1 MKVGIC
7 ASGNN
12 DNFENIELIKVLSE
26 QHEVIVF
33 HPKDVSFIFKRGEDA
48 KIFVNDK
55 DISDLRVL
63 IVRMMGRNYEEI
75 SLLVK
80 TFESLNKNEL
90 IGNETIIFDNPER
103 YQGRKPLKTFSTL
116 SRHDRKIGT
125 SSYMFRSS
133 SQVELLID
141 NIDFPVL
148 TKPTGGA
155 HGNGVQVF
163 NNKDELIVFVKKFFK
178 ENKELLLIQ
187 SFEKFVK
194 EFRVMVVGLEIIGVA
209 LKIKNDD
216 SIVANRAHCKE
227 WVKEELTS
235 ELANFVID
243 SYKRQKQPTIMGLD
257 VGMTED
263 GTFHM
268 IEENYAPQWKP
279 FQDATGINVAEKI
292 LQWVNYYE

>member
-63 IVRMMGRNYEEI
+63 IVRMMGKNYEEI

-80 TFESLNKNEL
+80 TFEVLNKKKL
-90 IGNETIIFDNPER
+90 VGNGTIIFDNPER
-103 YQGRKPLKTFSTL
+103 YQGRKPSKTFSTL
-116 SRHDRKIGT
+116 SRHERKIGT

-141 NIDFPVL
+141 SIELPVL
-148 TKPTGGA
+148 TKPTGGT
-155 HGNGVQVF
+155 HGDGVQVF

-209 LKIKNDD
+209 SKIKNDD

-235 ELANFVID
+235 ELTNFVID

-268 IEENYAPQWKP
+268 IEENYAPQWES

>member
-48 KIFVNDK
+48 KIFIKDK

-63 IVRMMGRNYEEI
+63 IVRLMGKNFEEI

-80 TFESLNKNEL
+80 TFESLNKNKL
-90 IGNETIIFDNPER
+90 VGNETIIFDNPER
-103 YQGRKPLKTFSTL
+103 YQGRKPSKTFSTL

-268 IEENYAPQWKP
+268 IEENYAPQWEP

>member
-33 HPKDVSFIFKRGEDA
+33 HPSDVSFIFKRDENA
-48 KIFVNDK
+48 KIFVKDK

-63 IVRMMGRNYEEI
+63 IVRLMGKNFEEI

-80 TFESLNKNEL
+80 TFEALNKKKL
-90 IGNETIIFDNPER
+90 VGNETIIFDNPER
-103 YQGRKPLKTFSTL
+103 YQGRKPSKTFSTL
-116 SRHDRKIGT
+116 SRHERNIGT

-133 SQVELLID
+133 KQVELLID
-141 NIDFPVL
+141 DIEFPVL

-155 HGNGVQVF
+155 HGDGVQVF
-163 NNKDELIVFVKKFFK
+163 NNKDELIVFVKKFFR
-178 ENKELLLIQ
+178 ENKEMLLLQ

-194 EFRVMVVGLEIIGVA
+194 EFRVMMVGLEIIGVA
-209 LKIKNDD
+209 SKIKNDG
-216 SIVANRAHCKE
+216 SIVANRAHCKD
-227 WVKEELTS
+227 WVKEELTTS
-235 ELANFVID
+235 LATSVNDI
-243 SYKRQKQPTIMGLD
+243 YRRPLYPTIMGLD

-263 GTFHM
+263 GTLHM

-292 LQWVNYYE
+292 LQDINRYE